1 MANKRM
7 FSNLITNSDAFI
19 DMPAS
24 AQNLYFHLNMNADD
38 DGFIGN
44 PKRIMRIIGCSEDD
58 LKLLILKRFLL
69 SFDDGVVVIKHWRI
83 HNVLKGDRYTQ
94 TVYTD
99 ELNTL
104 YIKENKAY
112 SRDPDKAFYK
122 KLPNKTTLKPIEN
135 CIGTDLE
142 PTWNQTGT
150 NVEPNRNQCGT
161 TGKGLGLDKD
171 KVLVKKE
178 NNTKEKKSRLG
189 NQDIKSVAKAYA
201 GESEALFD
209 ALLEFIQMRKQ
220 MKKSLTLNAFKRRL
234 QKLDSLAI
242 DTKSKID
249 IVNQS
254 IDCNW
259 LDFYAIANKA
269 NPKVK
274 SKVPDWYKNTEQHD
288 ASKELTDEVNKMLTD
303 LK

>member
-112 SRDPDKAFYK
+112 SLDPDKAFYK
-122 KLPNKTTLKPIEN
+122 KLPNKTTLEPIEN
-135 CIGTDLE
+135 CIGTGLE

-161 TGKGLGLDKD
+161 TGKGLGLDIGLDKEKEKD
-171 KVLVKKE
+171 KKEKVVSKVTLGTTLNDFTTDEDLLNALKDFIEMRKKMRKPLTVRALKQCLKSLDNLT
-178 NNTKEKKSRLG
+178 NNTKIKT
-189 NQDIKSVAKAYA
+189 DIVLQSVEH
-201 GESEALFD
+201 GW
-209 ALLEFIQMRKQ
+209 
-220 MKKSLTLNAFKRRL
+220 LTFYELKRRRPN
-234 QKLDSLAI
+234 QKE
-242 DTKSKID
+242 
-249 IVNQS
+249 
-254 IDCNW
+254 
-259 LDFYAIANKA
+259 Y
-269 NPKVK
+269 PE
-274 SKVPDWYKNTEQHD
+274 WYLNTEQHAASQEEID
-288 ASKELTDEVNKMLTD
+288 AVNEMLRGLGT
-303 LK
+303 